1 MTDRAPALVLRADD
15 IQPFTDPAEP
25 GYHSQH
31 VLGQATTGLHDLLLN
46 RGTVDPHAA
55 LHGTNH
61 PDNDEVYYVV
71 SGSAVVDLGGDP
83 WTGVGGETFRVEPD
97 TVVFI
102 PAGTFHRLRND
113 ADAPLV
119 LLTEQAKFDPE
130 GPARQVG
137 PTAKPSAKAKTPPRR
152 PDPGDLVVD
161 GGRRVRSDVPSNAPR
176 PPKSQAWRRT
186 ASRFL
191 TEWDSMVTATTPG
204 FVGW

>member
-31 VLGQATTGLHDLLLN
+31 VLGRATTGLHDLLLN

-61 PDNDEVYYVV
+61 PDNDEVYYIVR
-71 SGSAVVDLGGDP
+71 GSAVVDLGGDP
-83 WTGVGGETFRVEPD
+83 WTGVGCETFRVEPD

-119 LLTEQAKFDPE
+119 LLTLWPQ
-130 GPARQVG
+130 PAMSG
-137 PTAKPSAKAKTPPRR
+137 GNGIHDRR
-152 PDPGDLVVD
+152 LAEWGSGFRLRDGRELVS
-161 GGRRVRSDVPSNAPR
+161 GGG
-176 PPKSQAWRRT
+176 
-186 ASRFL
+186 ASRVVAPADG
-191 TEWDSMVTATTPG
+191 WDPAA
-204 FVGW
+204 VG